1 MAMNQRE
8 KYLAMGVGLV
18 ASLFVGQYVV
28 NSVQKGYADKL
39 QKIDELNKKKQ
50 DQDLQITAGVIAS
63 QKLVAVVGRSLPK
76 LEEKAR
82 ADYMEWLIDL
92 GESANLREPTP
103 SLVGDQKDRD
113 GAYHLFK
120 FQLSG
125 SGTIENATKLLH
137 DFYTKDY
144 LHRITRFNL
153 APVTGQPDQLAIS
166 MDCEAIA
173 LGTAKE
179 KQPAPQQQS
188 ARIVKS
194 LEEYKKTIVERNMFS
209 PTNQPPTLEPTKV
222 VEAKIGLPLDHTVE
236 AKDPDA
242 THKIKYEL
250 VGDAPKGL
258 TVDPDTGKLT
268 WSSNELGEFKVN
280 LKATDSGLP
289 PKSSTQLLTINV
301 KEPPPPAKEP
311 VKFDVASQSVVTA
324 LIVGKNGPEAWVHS
338 KTDDKKFYL
347 HKGDQL
353 KLGGIEGKVM
363 DVGANYVEFE
373 TESRRW
379 VVGLDESIAD
389 AFNRGQID

>member
-8 KYLAMGVGLV
+8 KYLAVGVGLV
-18 ASLFVGQYVV
+18 ASLFVGQYVI

-39 QKIDELNKKKQ
+39 QKIEDLNKRKQ
-50 DQDLQITAGVIAS
+50 DQDLQMTAGLIAS
-63 QKLVAVVGRSLPK
+63 QKLNAVVVRSLPK

-92 GESANLREPTP
+92 GKAANLAELTP
-103 SLVGDQKDRD
+103 SLGSDSKDRD
-113 GAYHLFK
+113 GTFHLFK

-125 SGTIENATKLLH
+125 TGTIENATKLLH

-153 APVTGQPDQLAIS
+153 TPVTGQPDQLLVS
-166 MDCEAIA
+166 MDCEVLSLGIA
-173 LGTAKE
+173 KD
-179 KQPAPQQQS
+179 KQPSPEQPA
-188 ARIVKS
+188 ARMVKS
-194 LEEYKKTIVERNMFS
+194 LDEYNKTIIDRNMFS
-209 PTNQPPTLEPTKV
+209 PMNQPPTLEPTKV
-222 VEAKIGLPLDHTVE
+222 VEAKIGLPVEHTVE
-236 AKDPDA
+236 AKDADA
-242 THKIKYEL
+242 TQKVKYEI
-250 VGDAPKGL
+250 VGDAPKDL
-258 TVDPDTGKLT
+258 KVDPSTGKLT

-280 LKATDSGLP
+280 VKATDSGFP

-311 VKFDVASQSVVTA
+311 VQFDVASQSVVTA

-353 KLGGIEGKVM
+353 KLGGVEGQVM
-363 DVGANYVEFE
+363 EVGANYVEFE
-373 TESRRW
+373 TASRRW

-389 AFNRGQID
+389 AFNRGQVD

>member
-8 KYLAMGVGLV
+8 KYLALGVGLV

-28 NSVQKGYADKL
+28 NSVQKGYSDKL
-39 QKIDELNKKKQ
+39 QKIEDLNKKRQ
-50 DQDLQITAGVIAS
+50 DQDLQMTAGLIAS
-63 QKLVAVVGRSLPK
+63 QKLNAVVNRSLPK

-82 ADYMEWLIDL
+82 ADYMAWLIDL
-92 GESANLREPTP
+92 ADDANLREPTP

-113 GAYHLFK
+113 GTFHMFK

-125 SGTIENATKLLH
+125 TGTIANATKLLH
-137 DFYTKDY
+137 DFYVKDY

-153 APVTGQPDQLAIS
+153 TPVTGQPDQLLIS
-166 MDCEAIA
+166 MDCEVLSLAIA
-173 LGTAKE
+173 KD
-179 KQPAPQQQS
+179 KQPSPVQPS

-194 LEEYKKTIVERNMFS
+194 LEEYNKTIIERNMFS
-209 PTNQPPTLEPTKV
+209 PMNQPPKMEPTKL
-222 VEAKIGLPLDHTVE
+222 VEAKVGLPVE
-236 AKDPDA
+236 HMVDAKDPDP
-242 THKIKYEL
+242 THKVKYEI
-250 VGDAPKGL
+250 VGDAPNGL
-258 TVDPDTGKLT
+258 KVDPDSGKLT
-268 WSSNELGEFKVN
+268 WSSNEIGNFKVN

-289 PKSSTQLLTINV
+289 PRSATQLLTIVV
-301 KEPPPPAKEP
+301 KELPPPAKEP

-353 KLGGIEGKVM
+353 KLGGVEGQVIE
-363 DVGANYVEFE
+363 VGANYVEFE